1 MKNIHK
7 NISKQFLWIIIFSGI
22 FLFWAK
28 NAKAIISNYPCESE
42 TQCKNICVGN
52 DIIGEDIVVVEIT
65 TGFGGKEYY
74 CTKGYIPGSV
84 GNGGPCYYQT
94 DCKAGYH
101 CFGESGNM
109 TCRVKLTDRIGDGG
123 PCYYQTDCIDGYYCF
138 GESGSMTCRAKIAD
152 GTRCDSENVCR
163 YSCKSGKSYLVSDPY
178 NGGVGDYYMCGTDP
192 SASDT
197 EIISSQIANGLVPGS
212 TDITRGIVPCGR
224 GGQRMCTLCDL
235 IVGIHVIIKFIM
247 KIAIGVAL
255 LAIAIGGVMY
265 VVSAGDSGA
274 VETAKA
280 TIKSALIGF
289 IVIFAA
295 WIIVNTVMT
304 FLSANSTLGMK
315 STTSWQNFECNATNK

>member
-1 MKNIHK
+1 MENIQK

-22 FLFWAK
+22 FLFWADRV
-28 NAKAIISNYPCESE
+28 KAEERVVARNYPCSNE
-42 TQCKNICVGN
+42 TQCKNMCV
-52 DIIGEDIVVVEIT
+52 GEDITVIERT
-65 TGFGGKEYY
+65 TGSGGKDYY
-74 CTKGYIPGSV
+74 CNKGYVSGSIAA
-84 GNGGPCYYQT
+84 GEKCEKQSDCSAGLYCHNGTFRNTCEQKMQDETTCTTGGISPKLDNCENGCLSAKYYQSVA
-94 DCKAGYH
+94 DAHSGAVVYAC
-101 CFGESGNM
+101 GEDPN
-109 TCRVKLTDRIGDGG
+109 K
-123 PCYYQTDCIDGYYCF
+123 
-138 GESGSMTCRAKIAD
+138 
-152 GTRCDSENVCR
+152 
-163 YSCKSGKSYLVSDPY
+163 KSNAEDLE
-178 NGGVGDYYMCGTDP
+178 T
-192 SASDT
+192 
-197 EIISSQIANGLVPGS
+197 ISSQIADGLVPGS
-212 TDITRGIVPCGR
+212 TDTTRGIVPCGR